1 MKLTDVR
8 DDALEVKQ
16 GKTKKKLRI
25 LLTDGGARTELGRVI
40 DRIKGRP
47 RKVASLSLVATPAGA
62 PLNKWTLRNRFDDA
76 RAAAAKKADEA
87 GYADLAAR
95 IRAFQ
100 FRDIR
105 PKAASETDLAHAS
118 KLLGHTDK
126 QITQTVYRRVG
137 ETVKPTK

>member
-1 MKLTDVR
+1 LRPVDPIATD
-8 DDALEVKQ
+8 
-16 GKTKKKLRI
+16 
-25 LLTDGGARTELGRVI
+25 
-40 DRIKGRP
+40 RP
-47 RKVASLSLVATPAGA
+47 E
-62 PLNKWTLRNRFDDA
+62 
-76 RAAAAKKADEA
+76 AAKKADEA
-87 GYADLAAR
+87 GVKTLVAR

-137 ETVKPTK
+137 ETVLATK